1 MATGSMLA
9 VILSNLAA
17 AQEPPELELWRG
29 KLAIQVPETCRAIGE
44 DGALRIDCGGSA
56 LLLEPASGEDPR
68 QVALQRQLDVFSQA
82 GISIPAPKAVSCS
95 LSDAPSECLEV
106 TLSIHGSSMILR
118 SGATADWVATCLH
131 RGTITLPAVCT
142 SVFSN

>member
-17 AQEPPELELWRG
+17 AQEPPELEHWKG
-29 KLAIQVPETCRAIGE
+29 KLAIEVPETCRAIGE

-56 LLLEPASGEDPR
+56 LLLEPASGDDPR
-68 QVALQRQLDVFSQA
+68 QIALQRQLDVFSQA
-82 GISIPAPKAVSCS
+82 GISIPPPKEVSCS
-95 LSDAPSECLEV
+95 LSDAPGECLEV

-131 RGTITLPAVCT
+131 RGTTTLPAVCT
-142 SVFSN
+142 PVFSN